1 MNIPS
6 IGIII
11 STTRQGRFGHVP
23 ANWLHQIGRH
33 REDLSLEIIDLRD
46 HPLPMFDEPVPPA
59 HQSPLNKEVQR
70 WLERVRVLDGYIFVT
85 AEYNRSIPAVL
96 KNAMDYSHSE
106 FSRKPASFF
115 GYGGLGAAR
124 AIEQLR
130 LICIELGMAPIRTGV
145 HIGVE
150 TYSAVSKQEKTL
162 MDFEFLN
169 VSAQQALDELAWWAH
184 SLKYARDVQ
193 S

>member
-33 REDLSLEIIDLRD
+33 RDDLSLEIIDLRD

-59 HQSPLNKEVQR
+59 YQSPLNKEVQR

-85 AEYNRSIPAVL
+85 A
-96 KNAMDYSHSE
+96 
-106 FSRKPASFF
+106 
-115 GYGGLGAAR
+115 
-124 AIEQLR
+124 
-130 LICIELGMAPIRTGV
+130 
-145 HIGVE
+145 
-150 TYSAVSKQEKTL
+150 
-162 MDFEFLN
+162 
-169 VSAQQALDELAWWAH
+169 
-184 SLKYARDVQ
+184 
-193 S
+193 